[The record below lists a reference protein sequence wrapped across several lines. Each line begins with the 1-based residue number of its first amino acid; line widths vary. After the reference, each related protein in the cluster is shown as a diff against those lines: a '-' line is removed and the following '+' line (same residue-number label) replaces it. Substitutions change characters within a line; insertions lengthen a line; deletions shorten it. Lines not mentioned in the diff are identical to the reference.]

1 MKHRDFFFF
10 GGGFFCFS
18 LQLKQQGRL
27 RCIYSV
33 ILVWVRNQVPLFSHL
48 PHVSI
53 SAAAGFVSALYS
65 ISRSFVVLIVLYA
78 FCFSAVKVSQKNNT
92 EIIHS
97 FKLEIDVISREAS
110 IVSSYIIV
118 AYQDKLCKP
127 RFSFC
132 MLVTLKQTKTVAEI
146 LK

>member
-18 LQLKQQGRL
+18 LQLRQQGRL

-92 EIIHS
+92 EIIHN

-110 IVSSYIIV
+110 IVSSYIIF